1 MTLRLKLLLLGLAT
15 LVLPWAGCQY
25 AREMESALRAG
36 EVNSLQAVAQT
47 IAASLQGRTD
57 LMYREAPPAPA
68 VADTQVS
75 AAAPGGG
82 TDADASAATATT
94 ATTAAS
100 TTDAAAAAAPPAA
113 PAAAST
119 NSAGADAPA
128 GVPGRSGPYDLEPL
142 VLTAA
147 PLLDGYTEDWP
158 RMPAAWKYFTSDAQR
173 HFGILTGV
181 YERMLFVLIDVH
193 DEHPL
198 FDAPGT
204 NVLDPATFGDRVWLG
219 YEDPQG
225 TQQQVFFAATGPG
238 SVTARRVEIGEYG
251 QRNAPLEPRI
261 RGAWQTAPHGYRLEL
276 RVPLSM
282 IGREFGVLVDDRD
295 TRGALPVS
303 YGTLRSEDLHTR
315 GRLIVAAP
323 ELGSYLEQF
332 LQPGLNLALTGTD
345 GQLLARADAL
355 AVAGTLRSD
364 SPLLARLYR
373 RFVDRP
379 GERQLIQSS
388 APVYDRDHKDVIGTL
403 AVTQAADRWIRLRD
417 HALTRMLNF
426 ALITSAAAVTV
437 MFAFAA
443 WLALRL
449 ARLRQASESALTG
462 AELVTSFPETGAR
475 DELGDV
481 ARGFATLLSRVN
493 EYTSYLRTLAGKLAH
508 EIRTP
513 LTIVRSS
520 LDNLESEQVS
530 PAAREYV
537 ARARHGSERLNAI
550 LLAMGAATRVEEAIG
565 GAERV
570 HFDVVPVLASAIA
583 AYGGAFPGRKFHAEL
598 PSEAVTL
605 NGAPDLIVQMLDKL
619 VDNAVD
625 FSPAGATITVRLT
638 LEPLAAV
645 LEVENPGPPLPVH
658 VEGRLFES
666 LWQSRPD
673 GDSRPHFGL
682 GLYIVRLI
690 AEFHGG
696 EARASNLT
704 DGSGVR
710 FLVRLP
716 R

>member
-15 LVLPWAGCQY
+15 LVLPWAGCRY
-25 AREMESALRAG
+25 AREMESALR
-36 EVNSLQAVAQT
+36 ESEQDSLQAVAQT

-57 LMYREAPPAPA
+57 LLYREVPPAPA
-68 VADTQVS
+68 VADPQVAAGAAGEPAAGAADAAATPAAAPAVADA
-75 AAAPGGG
+75 AAAPG
-82 TDADASAATATT
+82 STA
-94 ATTAAS
+94 
-100 TTDAAAAAAPPAA
+100 PE
-113 PAAAST
+113 AAAS
-119 NSAGADAPA
+119 AP
-128 GVPGRSGPYDLEPL
+128 GKSGPYDLEPL

-158 RMPAAWKYFTSDAQR
+158 RVPAAWKYFARDEHH

-181 YERMLFVLIDVH
+181 YERMLFVLLDVH

-219 YEDPQG
+219 FEDPQG
-225 TQQQVFFAATGPG
+225 VQQQVFLAATAPG

-251 QRNAPLEPRI
+251 QRSAPIEPRI
-261 RGAWQTAPHGYRLEL
+261 RGAWQMTPQGYRIEL

-282 IGREFGVLVDDRD
+282 LGRGFGVLVDDRD
-295 TRGALPVS
+295 ARGALPVS
-303 YGTLRSEDLHTR
+303 YGTLRSDDLRTR

-323 ELGSYLEQF
+323 ELGPYLAQF
-332 LQPGLNLALTGTD
+332 LQPGLKLALTASD
-345 GQLLARADAL
+345 GEVLARADAL
-355 AVAGTLRSD
+355 AVAGTLGSE

-379 GERQLIQSS
+379 GERQLIESS
-388 APVYDRDHKDVIGTL
+388 APIYDRDHKGVIGTL
-403 AVTQAADRWIRLRD
+403 AVTQAADRWIHLRD

-426 ALITSAAAVTV
+426 AVITSVVAVTV

-462 AELVTSFPETGAR
+462 TELVTSFPETGAR

-481 ARGFATLLSRVN
+481 ARGFATLLSRLN

-520 LDNLESEQVS
+520 LDNLESEDVS
-530 PAAREYV
+530 PAARAYV

-550 LLAMGAATRVEEAIG
+550 LIAMGAATRVEEAIG
-565 GAERV
+565 SAERV
-570 HFDVVPVLASAIA
+570 RFDLVPVLASAIA
-583 AYGGAFPGRKFHAEL
+583 AYGGAFPARRFQAEL
-598 PSEAVTL
+598 PGETVTL
-605 NGAPDLIVQMLDKL
+605 EGAPDLIVQMLDKL

-625 FSPAGATITVRLT
+625 FSAAGASITVRLR
-638 LEPLAAV
+638 LEAQAA
-645 LEVENPGPPLPVH
+645 LIEVDNPGAPLPPH
-658 VEGRLFES
+658 VAGRLFES

-673 GDSRPHFGL
+673 ADSRPHFGL

-696 EARASNLT
+696 EATAANLP

-710 FLVRLP
+710 FQVRLP
-716 R
+716 RVISRSPAP

>member
-15 LVLPWAGCQY
+15 LVLPWAGCRY
-25 AREMESALRAG
+25 AREMESALREG
-36 EVNSLQAVAQT
+36 EQTSLQSVAQT

-57 LMYREAPPAPA
+57 LLYREAPPAP
-68 VADTQVS
+68 VAPAQSLTP
-75 AAAPGGG
+75 AA
-82 TDADASAATATT
+82 ADASQEAPAD
-94 ATTAAS
+94 
-100 TTDAAAAAAPPAA
+100 TDAAAGNGTEAAAAPAA
-113 PAAAST
+113 PAA
-119 NSAGADAPA
+119 DA
-128 GVPGRSGPYDLEPL
+128 VPTKSGPYDLEPL
-142 VLTAA
+142 VLTSA
-147 PLLDGYTEDWP
+147 PPLDGYSEDWP
-158 RMPAAWKYFTSDAQR
+158 RVPTAWKYFTSGEHR
-173 HFGILTGV
+173 RFGILTGV
-181 YERMLFVLIDVH
+181 YERMLFVLLEVH

-204 NVLDPATFGDRVWLG
+204 NVLDPAIFGDRVWLG
-219 YEDPQG
+219 FEDPQG
-225 TQQQVFFAATGPG
+225 VQQQVFLAATGPG

-251 QRNAPLEPRI
+251 QRTAPIEPRI
-261 RGAWQTAPHGYRLEL
+261 RGAWQTTSQGYRIEL

-282 IGREFGVLVDDRD
+282 LGRGFGVLVDDRD
-295 TRGALPVS
+295 ARGALPVS
-303 YGTLRSEDLHTR
+303 YGSLRSDDLHTL

-323 ELGSYLEQF
+323 ELTSYLAQF
-332 LQPGLNLALTGTD
+332 LQPGLKLSLSAPD
-345 GQLLARADAL
+345 GDVLARADAL
-355 AVAGTLRSD
+355 AQAGALRPE

-379 GERQLIQSS
+379 GERQLIESS
-388 APVYDRDHKDVIGTL
+388 APIYDRDHRDVIGTL
-403 AVTQAADRWIRLRD
+403 SVTQSAQRWIHLRD

-426 ALITSAAAVTV
+426 ALITSLVAVTA

-462 AELVTSFPETGAR
+462 TDLVTSFPETGAA

-481 ARGFATLLSRVN
+481 ARGFATLLSRLN

-537 ARARHGSERLNAI
+537 ARARQGSERLNAI
-550 LLAMGAATRVEEAIG
+550 LIAMGAATRVEEAIG
-565 GAERV
+565 SAERV
-570 HFDVVPVLASAIA
+570 HFDLVPVLASAVA
-583 AYGGAFPGRKFHAEL
+583 AYGGAFPGRTFRAEL
-598 PSEAVTL
+598 ADEVVML
-605 NGAPDLIVQMLDKL
+605 DGAPDLIVQMLDKL

-625 FSPAGATITVRLT
+625 FTAAGALITVRLR
-638 LEPLAAV
+638 LEALAAV
-645 LEVENPGPPLPVH
+645 IEVDNPGPPLPPH
-658 VEGRLFES
+658 IEGRLFES

-673 GDSRPHFGL
+673 ADSRPHFGL

-690 AEFHGG
+690 AKFHGG
-696 EARASNLT
+696 EASARNLP